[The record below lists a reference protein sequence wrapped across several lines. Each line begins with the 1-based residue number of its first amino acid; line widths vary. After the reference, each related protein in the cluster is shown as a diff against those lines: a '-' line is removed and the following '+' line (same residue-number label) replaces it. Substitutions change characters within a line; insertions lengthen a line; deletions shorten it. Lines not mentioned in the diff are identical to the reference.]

1 MSSVLYVGLFHIF
14 VEFPVED
21 DSAICGAE
29 LLLLVGDGAWDE
41 TLEPS
46 SVDVG

>member
-1 MSSVLYVGLFHIF
+1 ML
-14 VEFPVED
+14 VEFPEED
-21 DSAICGAE
+21 DTAIWGAE
-29 LLLLVGDGAWDE
+29 LLLLVGDAAAEE